1 MGIIQDKVI
10 QQMGEQMQSQ
20 MSEMLEKAN
29 KMNEETV
36 SLLKQILE
44 VQKEI
49 QLCVN
54 NNFVWTMNSIQAICD
69 KTGVVLE
76 DPMEKV

>member
-10 QQMGEQMQSQ
+10 QQMGEQMQDK
-20 MSEMLEKAN
+20 MTEMLDKAN

-36 SLLKQILE
+36 KLLTSVLE
-44 VQKEI
+44 VLKEI
-49 QLCVN
+49 QLCTN

-69 KTGVVLE
+69 RTGVVLD
-76 DPMEKV
+76 DPLEK